1 MRWSLSKDDPGRRR
15 LGPWAIALLA
25 ACAVTAA
32 APASAGASTG
42 VQPGA
47 TGMLDCNGQSK
58 SQHTLRSALVCS
70 DPRSLYDGKPT
81 RFSDNGKYIGH
92 DEPIIRF
99 LSKRHGSGNNI
110 TWKERL
116 PFDPTA
122 LPTVAHPGTDVTH
135 WFELSIAPW
144 FSMALCNAESYPLNP
159 CKPRSDSN
167 APHHPP
173 TFDQGGGGSSF
184 LEMQFYPPGFAPFV
198 DSISCDNTHW
208 CASLHINDLEC
219 QLGFV
224 NCNPNCEE
232 PTNFAF
238 IQRDGVPTGPPS
250 PQLANGNT
258 ATPNGQT
265 LLMNPGDRLVIHIF
279 DAKLRGGGHALET
292 SIHDL
297 TTGQSGFM
305 IASARNGF
313 MQTSIADCS
322 GRPFNYQPEYDT
334 AKPQNIIPWAALET
348 NISTQFEIGHFE
360 PCASVTAPM
369 PFPVGNFTDT
379 IWQNCTGPY
388 ENAAPP
394 DGTTTNP
401 EASDAPCWPNGF
413 THGGHAPPNEVAG
426 CIQTIAQNG
435 DLDYDGTSYWPN
447 WPDSTKPDRYPSPF
461 LQQEPRTRG
470 HAYKTIQFQTNAP
483 ASESTC
489 APTGVGCAVPPSV
502 APGNFYPFWTQA
514 RVHGQCVWEFG
525 QMRNGNTFGGTHQ
538 YGQPSAYF
546 FGNLE
551 GPMRHNPTCS
561 T

>member
-1 MRWSLSKDDPGRRR
+1 
-15 LGPWAIALLA
+15 
-25 ACAVTAA
+25 
-32 APASAGASTG
+32 
-42 VQPGA
+42 
-47 TGMLDCNGQSK
+47 MLDCNGLSK
-58 SQHTLRSALVCS
+58 VQRTLRASLVCS
-70 DPRSLYDGKPT
+70 DPRSFYDSKPT
-81 RFSDNGKYIGH
+81 RFTDNGRYIGH

-99 LSKRHGSGNNI
+99 LSKRQGSGSDV
-110 TWKERL
+110 TWRERL
-116 PFDPTA
+116 PFDPA
-122 LPTVAHPGTDVTH
+122 QLPTVAHPGTDVTH
-135 WFELSIAPW
+135 WFELSVAPW

-184 LEMQFYPPGFAPFV
+184 LEMQFYPPGFAPFA

-224 NCNPNCEE
+224 NCNNNCIE

-238 IQRDGVPTGPPS
+238 IQRDGIPTGPPS
-250 PQLANGNT
+250 PQLANGDT
-258 ATPNGQT
+258 GTPNGET

-292 SIHDL
+292 SIHDR

-322 GRPFNYQPEYDT
+322 GRPFNYQPEYST
-334 AKPQNIIPWAALET
+334 AKPQNIIPWAALD

-360 PCASVTAPM
+360 PCTSVTDPM
-369 PFPVGNFTDT
+369 PFAAGNFTDT

-388 ENAAPP
+388 EDAAQA
-394 DGTTTNP
+394 DGSTGNP
-401 EASDAPCWPNGF
+401 EVSDAPCWPNGF
-413 THGGHAPPNEVAG
+413 THHGHAPPNEVAG

-447 WPDSTKPDRYPSPF
+447 WPDSTTPTAIRRRSSSRSPRRAAIPTRRSSSRRTPPPASRHARRRASDARCLHRPGRGSSTPSGRRPGCTAGACGSSADAQRQHVRRHRPVRAAVGV
-461 LQQEPRTRG
+461 LLRQPRGADAAQPKLLDVGRRCRVGAPAGAPTRDQGRTRSRL
-470 HAYKTIQFQTNAP
+470 P
-483 ASESTC
+483 PE
-489 APTGVGCAVPPSV
+489 AVRS
-502 APGNFYPFWTQA
+502 PGT
-514 RVHGQCVWEFG
+514 
-525 QMRNGNTFGGTHQ
+525 
-538 YGQPSAYF
+538 
-546 FGNLE
+546 
-551 GPMRHNPTCS
+551 
-561 T
+561 